1 MYLDVGKNVDKP
13 RKIEVFGQPVGDLFL
28 YSLIF
33 AGIMAVLM
41 AVVVVQDFCEAMI
54 NRIGML

>member
-1 MYLDVGKNVDKP
+1 MSTSREKSRFSDSLW
-13 RKIEVFGQPVGDLFL
+13 GDLFL